1 LCDPDR
7 MPRKVVPLLFLGCLI
22 AAAQSLV
29 SNPSFETADLTLSA
43 ADGPYCNLIPNSTLA
58 AYPLSGSVANWTA
71 SSTSTQAGAGADS
84 FPSSAL
90 AANWTSKWWDG
101 NNLAWM
107 QINAAG
113 TVSMSQTLSAVL
125 LNNTTYTL
133 SAMVGRRLNG
143 QFVGRFNYALQLWAG
158 STMLASASNLLTLTP
173 GTSGK
178 DSVSYSSGPS
188 NPQAGQSLII
198 VLSSTGVDGS
208 ETEAHFDEIS
218 LTASSVVTVNGV
230 VSASAFGEFPSASP
244 GSWIEIYGTN
254 LADET
259 RGWTTDD
266 FTGVTA
272 PTSLSG
278 TSVTIGGQD
287 AFIDYISPGQV
298 NALIPSSAATGQQ
311 QLTLQTSAG
320 TSAAVT
326 LTVNAVQPGLLAP
339 PNFKVGGV
347 QYVVATFA
355 DGTYVLP
362 AAAVSGITSQP
373 AKPGDEIVLYGIG
386 FGPVSPS
393 IPAGQLVAE
402 ANSLADFQISI
413 GGMPCKVEY
422 DGLAPNYTGLYQ
434 INLTVPDVAA
444 GNQPLTFTVG
454 GTAGTQT
461 LYVAVGN

>member
-1 LCDPDR
+1 
-7 MPRKVVPLLFLGCLI
+7 
-22 AAAQSLV
+22 
-29 SNPSFETADLTLSA
+29 
-43 ADGPYCNLIPNSTLA
+43 
-58 AYPLSGSVANWTA
+58 
-71 SSTSTQAGAGADS
+71 
-84 FPSSAL
+84 
-90 AANWTSKWWDG
+90 
-101 NNLAWM
+101 
-107 QINAAG
+107 
-113 TVSMSQTLSAVL
+113 
-125 LNNTTYTL
+125 
-133 SAMVGRRLNG
+133 
-143 QFVGRFNYALQLWAG
+143 
-158 STMLASASNLLTLTP
+158 
-173 GTSGK
+173 
-178 DSVSYSSGPS
+178 
-188 NPQAGQSLII
+188 
-198 VLSSTGVDGS
+198 
-208 ETEAHFDEIS
+208 
-218 LTASSVVTVNGV
+218 
-230 VSASAFGEFPSASP
+230 
-244 GSWIEIYGTN
+244 
-254 LADET
+254 
-259 RGWTTDD
+259 
-266 FTGVTA
+266 
-272 PTSLSG
+272 LSG